1 MNVFYDFSFDV
12 LRKYEAFYTGGKIQ
26 ISSDG
31 EFMFC
36 GCGNKV
42 QVIEISSGQTK
53 YSIGEKEEED
63 ICGFCVTPD
72 DQNLVLATQNL
83 LFRQWNWKEG
93 NLLRT
98 WKAIHTSPVS
108 VMAFDKSS
116 TLLASGSADST
127 IKMWDIE
134 KQYCTHNLKGHQG
147 VVRYVVEFL
156 PCTGKNCTLVFLSDD
171 YIVRVW
177 DLRSSQCIA
186 AVEAHVSVVTCL
198 CFSEDGSTLYS
209 AGRDS
214 TVAVWD
220 VDQLKVTKT
229 FPVLESLESI
239 VLVPAGKCYPEL
251 NIKEDTPHIITA
263 GSKGV
268 LKVWNVEK
276 TKLKVIKNLNTA
288 QEQTIIQASY
298 CPARQQVAVVTFDH
312 NISLMDIETL
322 ELHKQFCGY
331 IDEVLDLQLMG
342 EQDSHLVMATNSQHL
357 KVFELET
364 WNCQILQGHSDIV
377 LSVCIHH
384 KENLIASSSKDNS
397 IRLWKMDAV
406 TGRVKC
412 VAVGQGHTHAV
423 NTMAFSWL
431 NARTIVSGGQD
442 STLKVWDIPDKL
454 DIQTVVNLHSKITEK
469 AHDKDINSIAMAPND
484 KFIASGSQDKT
495 VKIWNTDNLSLL
507 GVMRGHKRGIWCL
520 EFSPIDQCLATSS
533 ADGTIRIWSLSD
545 FSCVK
550 TFEGHD
556 SSVLRV
562 MFLNRGMQLMSCG
575 SDGLLKLWTIKNNE
589 CVKTFDQHEDKIW
602 ALCSNKKEN
611 QIITGGADSAVII
624 WKDVTQEEKDGE
636 RAKQEQF
643 ILQEQTLSNLIQQ
656 KKFLKAIV
664 LAIRLEQPFRVLKIM
679 KEILMENKG
688 EEDLKTTLEKLRMD
702 QIDSVLR
709 FAVQWNTNSRHCHE
723 AQLVVSSVLEI
734 YSQEELAE
742 FPNIIS
748 TLEGLLPYT
757 ERHFQ
762 RMNRLLQQSRFVE
775 YTWQCMRTVPDE
787 AKPSQSGTME
797 FEEYGK
803 SALKSSGSIEMKPM
817 NDSDTDSS
825 DAGVDNDSYKNDIPA
840 ESDDEDDVK
849 DDENNNDCSS
859 SSESTEDLIPVKPK
873 SKKVQ
878 MKITE
883 ESIKT
888 TKKKKKHPGETR
900 VNSDQQPKKK
910 AKKISQ
916 KTEMTLSDK
925 ESNRKGKRKI
935 SGTFKKVKSKKQR

>member
-1 MNVFYDFSFDV
+1 MANLKSNFDV

-53 YSIGEKEEED
+53 FSIGEKEEED
-63 ICGFCVTPD
+63 IVGFCVTPD
-72 DQNLVLATQNL
+72 DKNLVLATQNL

-93 NLLRT
+93 ILVRT

-134 KQYCTHNLKGHQG
+134 KQYCTHNLKGHHG
-147 VVRYVVEFL
+147 VVSVVEFHPDADKL
-156 PCTGKNCTLVFLSDD
+156 QLFSAADD
-171 YIVRVW
+171 YTVRVW

-198 CFSEDGSTLYS
+198 CFSQDGSTLYS

-220 VDQLKVTKT
+220 VDKLKVIKT

-239 VLVPAGKCYPEL
+239 VLLPAGKSYPEL
-251 NIKEDTPHIITA
+251 NIEDDTPHIITA

-268 LKVWNVEK
+268 LKVWSVEK
-276 TKLKVIKNLNTA
+276 TKLKIIKNLNTS

-298 CPARQQVAVVTFDH
+298 CQARKQVAVVTFDH
-312 NISLMDIETL
+312 NISLLEIDTL
-322 ELHKQFCGY
+322 QLHKQFCGY
-331 IDEVLDLQLMG
+331 TDEVLDLQLMG
-342 EQDSHLVMATNSQHL
+342 EGDSHLVMATNSQHL
-357 KVFELET
+357 KVFELES

-377 LSVCIHH
+377 LSVCVHH
-384 KENLIASSSKDNS
+384 KDHLIASSSKDNS
-397 IRLWKMDAV
+397 IRLWKMDAD

-454 DIQTVVNLHSKITEK
+454 DIQTVVSLHSKITEK

-495 VKIWNTDNLSLL
+495 VKIWNTSDLSLL

-520 EFSPIDQCLATSS
+520 QFSPVDQCLATSS
-533 ADGTIRIWSLSD
+533 ADGTIKIWSLSD
-545 FSCVK
+545 FLCVK

-562 MFLNRGMQLMSCG
+562 IFLNRGMQLMSCG

-589 CVKTFDQHEDKIW
+589 CVKTFDEHDNKIW
-602 ALCSNKKEN
+602 ALCSNKQEN
-611 QIITGGADSAVII
+611 QIITGGADSTVIV

-636 RAKQEQF
+636 REKQEEF

-656 KKFLKAIV
+656 KKFLKAIM
-664 LAIRLEQPFRVLKIM
+664 LAIKLEQPFRVLKIM

-688 EEDLKTTLEKLRMD
+688 EEDLKITLEKLRMD
-702 QIDSVLR
+702 QIDTVLR
-709 FAVQWNTNSRHCHE
+709 FAAQWNTNSRHCHE

-734 YSQEELAE
+734 YPQEELAE
-742 FPNIIS
+742 FPNIRS

-775 YTWQCMRTVPDE
+775 YTWQCMRTVSDD
-787 AKPSQSGTME
+787 AQPSQSKTME
-797 FEEYGK
+797 FEKYGAFK
-803 SALKSSGSIEMKPM
+803 ECGVIEVEPKNESIMD
-817 NDSDTDSS
+817 NSDS
-825 DAGVDNDSYKNDIPA
+825 GVDNDDSFENDISLD
-840 ESDDEDDVK
+840 SDEEEEEEREDNSN
-849 DDENNNDCSS
+849 DDENDNDSSDSSGENN
-859 SSESTEDLIPVKPK
+859 ENVKLVKQKP
-873 SKKVQ
+873 
-878 MKITE
+878 
-883 ESIKT
+883 KT
-888 TKKKKKHPGETR
+888 TKEPVKSGKKKMKHPAEVGVKIEHQLKRKT
-900 VNSDQQPKKK
+900 
-910 AKKISQ
+910 AKVTDKF
-916 KTEMTLSDK
+916 EMTHNEK
-925 ESNRKGKRKI
+925 KSNQKGKRKI
-935 SGTFKKVKSKKQR
+935 SGAFKKVKSKKQR